1 MMDGFGM
8 QGLLHITV
16 NLMFVVI
23 TWWALQSFKFDL
35 FFRDPKGPKAKTL
48 MILLTIAIAH
58 LVSSFFLDYLN
69 WSTMLRYLF

>member
-1 MMDGFGM
+1 MDGFGM

-23 TWWALQSFKFDL
+23 TWWALQTFKFDL
-35 FFRDPKGPKAKTL
+35 FLKDPKGPKAKTL
-48 MILLTIAIAH
+48 MILLTIAIAY

-69 WSTMLRYLF
+69 GSTMLKYLF